1 MIVSFCVYS
10 NVTTMQDA
18 VLEVLKQAARLN
30 KQILIEQTESIK
42 HKHRST
48 RCTLNVLLYYNNV

>member
-1 MIVSFCVYS
+1 
-10 NVTTMQDA
+10 MQDA

-48 RCTLNVLLYYNNV
+48 RYIDLYLLATESSNE